1 MNSVLKSGRSLRRLW
16 SLLGIAALALLASC
30 GGGTLENAFSPR
42 RVVVFGDEASVITS
56 VNGSAAL
63 KYSVNYLDTSVTP
76 AAISCSLYP
85 VWTQYL
91 ANALNLPFPSC
102 VASGTNAPS
111 VMHAAIGARVA
122 DVSAQIDAHLASGD
136 SFTNRDL
143 VTIMVGAND
152 IVDEYKLYA
161 GGTQDIGTSQSALS
175 QRAVAVSALVQRVV
189 SAGGKVLIATVPNQG
204 LTPAYV
210 GNGQASTDLTT
221 LSKTFNDALR
231 TALVNYSGR
240 DVGLILVDEIVRL
253 DAVYPGSYN
262 LSNVTNALCAVP
274 DTASLVSV
282 PCTSASLSSP
292 GTDPG
297 TWLWAGNSMLGPT
310 ANSQIGS
317 QAYSRATNNP
327 F

>member
-1 MNSVLKSGRSLRRLW
+1 MNSVSKPGRSLRRLW
-16 SLLGIAALALLASC
+16 SLLGMAALTLLASC

-42 RVVVFGDEASVITS
+42 RVVVFGDEASVTTTT
-56 VNGSAAL
+56 NGSTGL

-76 AAISCSLYP
+76 AVISCGLYP

-91 ANALNLPFPSC
+91 ANAFNLPFPAC
-102 VASGTNAPS
+102 AAAGANAPS

-136 SFTNRDL
+136 TLTRNDL

-152 IVDEYKLYA
+152 IVDEYNLYA
-161 GGTQDIGTSQSALS
+161 TGAQDIGASEAALS
-175 QRAVAVSALVQRVV
+175 QRAVDVAGLVQRVV
-189 SAGGKVLIATVPNQG
+189 TAGGKVLIATVPNQG

-210 GNGQASTDLTT
+210 GNAQASSDLTT

-240 DVGLILVDEIVRL
+240 DVGLILADEIVRL
-253 DAVYPGSYN
+253 DATYPGSYN
-262 LSNVTNALCAVP
+262 FSNATNALCAAP
-274 DTASLVSV
+274 DTASLVQGTDTRDAV
-282 PCTSASLSSP
+282 SSP

-317 QAYSRATNNP
+317 EAYSRATNNP